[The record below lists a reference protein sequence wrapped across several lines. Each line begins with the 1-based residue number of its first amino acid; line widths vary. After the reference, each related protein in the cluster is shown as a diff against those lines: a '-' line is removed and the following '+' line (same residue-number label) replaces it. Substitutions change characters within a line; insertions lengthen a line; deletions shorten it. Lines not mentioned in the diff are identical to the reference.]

1 MTEERTSKKVH
12 KNPFKYSSTF
22 SQGMIPGNPT
32 ENNGEEVT
40 YLHRDF
46 SNYALLCREAGM

>member
-46 SNYALLCREAGM
+46 SNYALLCREAGT